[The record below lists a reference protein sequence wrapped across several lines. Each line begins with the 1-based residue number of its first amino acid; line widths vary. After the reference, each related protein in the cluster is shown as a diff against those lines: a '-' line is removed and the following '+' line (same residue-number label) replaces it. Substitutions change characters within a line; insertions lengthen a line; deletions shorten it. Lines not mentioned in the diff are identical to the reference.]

1 MSIYEDTYNA
11 VLDLPCVQR
20 IIKKNKKLRKENK
33 ALRSLIRSLPE
44 FRQQP
49 HCCASYNDCS
59 HDEPVKIKIEP
70 GSIAPALSVPAL
82 SVPVSTVQIARVDD
96 IKIIKTMKVN
106 PPENI
111 VYDIEEAEEEE
122 AEEEE
127 AEEEEEEAEEEE
139 EEEEAEEEEA
149 EEEVEEEAE
158 EEEEEE
164 EEEEAEEEEVEAEE
178 EEEDE
183 EEKEE
188 VEEEE
193 EEEEEEVE
201 AEEEEAEVFEITI
214 KGTAYYTTNEVNGVI
229 YAVAAGEEVGDEIG
243 KFVDKKPVFYKK

>member
-1 MSIYEDTYNA
+1 MCVPYFYASYTYIRIMSIYEDTYNA

-49 HCCASYNDCS
+49 HCCSSYNHCS
-59 HDEPVKIKIEP
+59 HDEHVKIKIEP
-70 GSIAPALSVPAL
+70 VSTVPAL
-82 SVPVSTVQIARVDD
+82 SVPVSTLPVTHVDD
-96 IKIIKTMKVN
+96 IKIIKTLKVN

-111 VYDIEEAEEEE
+111 VYDI
-122 AEEEE
+122 EE

-139 EEEEAEEEEA
+139 EEEEAEEEE
-149 EEEVEEEAE
+149 EEAE

-164 EEEEAEEEEVEAEE
+164 TEEEEAEEE
-178 EEEDE
+178 
-183 EEKEE
+183 
-188 VEEEE
+188 
-193 EEEEEEVE
+193 E

-229 YAVAAGEEVGDEIG
+229 YAVAAGDEVGDEIG

>member
-49 HCCASYNDCS
+49 HCCSTYTQCS

-70 GSIAPALSVPAL
+70 GSIVSAASVPAL
-82 SVPVSTVQIARVDD
+82 SVPVSTLPVAHVDD
-96 IKIIKTMKVN
+96 IKIIKTLKVN

-122 AEEEE
+122 EEEEEEEDEEEEEEVEEEEEEEVEEEE
-127 AEEEEEEAEEEE
+127 AEEEAEEEEEEVEVEEEAEEEAEEEE
-139 EEEEAEEEEA
+139 EEEE
-149 EEEVEEEAE
+149 V
-158 EEEEEE
+158 
-164 EEEEAEEEEVEAEE
+164 EEEEVEA
-178 EEEDE
+178 
-183 EEKEE
+183 
-188 VEEEE
+188 
-193 EEEEEEVE
+193 E

>member
-49 HCCASYNDCS
+49 HCCSTYTQCS

-70 GSIAPALSVPAL
+70 GSIVSAVSVPAL
-82 SVPVSTVQIARVDD
+82 SVPVSTLPVTHVDD
-96 IKIIKTMKVN
+96 IKIIKTLKVN

-111 VYDIEEAEEEE
+111 VYDIEEAEEE

-127 AEEEEEEAEEEE
+127 AEEEAEEEE
-139 EEEEAEEEEA
+139 EEEAEA
-149 EEEVEEEAE
+149 

-164 EEEEAEEEEVEAEE
+164 EEEEAEEEEEE
-178 EEEDE
+178 V
-183 EEKEE
+183 E

-193 EEEEEEVE
+193 EEEAEEEEVE
-201 AEEEEAEVFEITI
+201 VEEETEEEAEEEEEEVEVEVEEEEAEVFEITI